1 LEDGNSESKR
11 KDEIIPSA
19 PSISEV
25 SDRAGK
31 SGKPLGPGDKI
42 ELEKKAAKYY
52 SEDWPPSQ
60 DSLTVFFQEEQATIA
75 QRQKKVKQKELAW
88 LVERF
93 EQVLGEPKS
102 SENSDSEEDTPIVA
116 PKMKIFASSSDFK
129 SNERMWYIYT
139 MEYYSAIKK
148 NEFMKFL
155 AKWMDLE
162 GIILSEVTHSQRN
175 SHNMYS
181 LISGY

>member
-1 LEDGNSESKR
+1 MEDGNSESKR
-11 KDEIIPSA
+11 KDESIPSA

-93 EQVLGEPKS
+93 EKTLGKGSLDNEDPK
-102 SENSDSEEDTPIVA
+102 
-116 PKMKIFASSSDFK
+116 KK
-129 SNERMWYIYT
+129 
-139 MEYYSAIKK
+139 KK
-148 NEFMKFL
+148 NEQKPL
-155 AKWMDLE
+155 R
-162 GIILSEVTHSQRN
+162 LS
-175 SHNMYS
+175 
-181 LISGY
+181 